1 MKPHVFVK
9 VYCAIENSHLV
20 LLTQD
25 TEGLPGW
32 KFPGGHVENK
42 ELLVDGIK
50 REIREEVG
58 LEVDTDGVFLI
69 EDFFHAKRPDEHH
82 MRFFFRVQK
91 TGGSEKAREGEVGI
105 VKWFSLDELKQLPES
120 EIYPP
125 HRNALK
131 MYLDNK
137 ICPQDLIVDSPE
149 KISR

>member
-9 VYCAIENSHLV
+9 VYCAIRNNNLT

-32 KFPGGHVENK
+32 KFPGGHIEDK
-42 ELLVDGIK
+42 ELLVGGIK
-50 REIREEVG
+50 REIIEEIG
-58 LEVDTDGVFLI
+58 LEVEAKGVFLI

-82 MRFFFRVQK
+82 MRFFLHVK
-91 TGGSEKAREGEVGI
+91 KIGGSEKMQEGEVGAI
-105 VKWFSLDELKQLPES
+105 KWFSLNELKQLSES

-137 ICPQDLIVDSPE
+137 ICPQDFIVDSPE